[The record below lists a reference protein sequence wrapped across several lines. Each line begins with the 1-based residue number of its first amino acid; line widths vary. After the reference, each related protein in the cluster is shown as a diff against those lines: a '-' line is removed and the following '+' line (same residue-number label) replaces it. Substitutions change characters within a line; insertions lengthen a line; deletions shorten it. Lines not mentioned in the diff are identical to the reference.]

1 MSPVTKVVEN
11 DGKDE
16 GGVAGVL
23 ANHDSSSDLIF
34 SGRCTGPSLAG
45 VMESWLFM
53 YGLGLSEYLWMAVV
67 YSVMFV
73 L

>member
-11 DGKDE
+11 DGEDE

-23 ANHDSSSDLIF
+23 ANRDSSSDLIF
-34 SGRCTGPSLAG
+34 SGRCTGASLAG

-53 YGLGLSEYLWMAVV
+53 HGLGSREYLCMAVV
-67 YSVMFV
+67 YSVLF
-73 L
+73 LL

>member
-1 MSPVTKVVEN
+1 MSLVNKVVEN
-11 DGKDE
+11 DCKDE

-23 ANHDSSSDLIF
+23 ANCDSSSDLIF

-45 VMESWLFM
+45 VMDSCLFT
-53 YGLGLSEYLWMAVV
+53 YGLGLSEYLFMAVI
-67 YSVMFV
+67 YSVLFV

>member
-23 ANHDSSSDLIF
+23 AASDLIF

-53 YGLGLSEYLWMAVV
+53 YGLCLSEYLWMAVV
-67 YSVMFV
+67 YSVLFV